1 MRRLLALAAMAAVAV
16 LVGALSA
23 PAIGLGAANLQVTMI
38 GSPTTTAPLGG
49 NVTFSVQVS
58 NIGDAPALLVTL
70 IDAMTPGAAA
80 DVVSATTDFVGGTCT
95 APPSGAACALGTLAA
110 GSSANVTITAT
121 TAALGSFD
129 YTVTADAT
137 PNDTDPLNNSAQ
149 VNTNVVPAADLGV
162 AATTSADPVPAG
174 GTLTYS
180 LTVTNA
186 GPSDATNVVLT
197 DTLPAGATLVGTPT
211 ASSGTCTSTSTD
223 VTCTIGDLAK
233 DATATVTIAVKAPGA
248 GPLVNV
254 ASVTRTEADPNSA
267 NDQATT
273 TVAVTPVADLA
284 LTAAASPTPAVNA
297 GSPITYTLTVT
308 NGGPSAASGVTVT
321 NTLPA
326 GVGLLSMAP
335 SQGQCS
341 IAGIVVT
348 CNLGGLASGATATVT
363 IRVQALVAGAVADS
377 ASVTATEMDPVT
389 TNNSASVTTTVNL
402 AVDLG
407 LTAQGPTAPVPAG
420 GLIVYRFVVTNNGP
434 SPASSVLLE
443 DTLPAG
449 VTVAEAIPDQGV
461 CTPAGQV
468 LSCSLGIIPT
478 GVSIA
483 VEVQAVPS
491 AVGVVV
497 HNASVRAAEPDINAT
512 NNTVS
517 LSTQV
522 TAGADLVL
530 SQRGARATAAL
541 GTEIRYVLKVV
552 NHGPSS
558 SNVRVVSQLGR
569 RFILGSALPSKGR
582 CTARLKKV
590 TCLLGRL
597 AKGGSARVTL
607 VVIPMAAGTL
617 TNTATATGSPP
628 DGRPANSRVTID
640 TVVTRTPVSPSAR

>member
-1 MRRLLALAAMAAVAV
+1 
-16 LVGALSA
+16 
-23 PAIGLGAANLQVTMI
+23 
-38 GSPTTTAPLGG
+38 
-49 NVTFSVQVS
+49 
-58 NIGDAPALLVTL
+58 
-70 IDAMTPGAAA
+70 
-80 DVVSATTDFVGGTCT
+80 
-95 APPSGAACALGTLAA
+95 
-110 GSSANVTITAT
+110 
-121 TAALGSFD
+121 
-129 YTVTADAT
+129 
-137 PNDTDPLNNSAQ
+137 
-149 VNTNVVPAADLGV
+149 
-162 AATTSADPVPAG
+162 
-174 GTLTYS
+174 
-180 LTVTNA
+180 
-186 GPSDATNVVLT
+186 
-197 DTLPAGATLVGTPT
+197 
-211 ASSGTCTSTSTD
+211 
-223 VTCTIGDLAK
+223 
-233 DATATVTIAVKAPGA
+233 
-248 GPLVNV
+248 
-254 ASVTRTEADPNSA
+254 
-267 NDQATT
+267 
-273 TVAVTPVADLA
+273 
-284 LTAAASPTPAVNA
+284 
-297 GSPITYTLTVT
+297 
-308 NGGPSAASGVTVT
+308 
-321 NTLPA
+321 
-326 GVGLLSMAP
+326 
-335 SQGQCS
+335 
-341 IAGIVVT
+341 
-348 CNLGGLASGATATVT
+348 
-363 IRVQALVAGAVADS
+363 
-377 ASVTATEMDPVT
+377 MDPVT

-434 SPASSVLLE
+434 SPASSVILE

>member
-1 MRRLLALAAMAAVAV
+1 
-16 LVGALSA
+16 
-23 PAIGLGAANLQVTMI
+23 
-38 GSPTTTAPLGG
+38 
-49 NVTFSVQVS
+49 
-58 NIGDAPALLVTL
+58 
-70 IDAMTPGAAA
+70 
-80 DVVSATTDFVGGTCT
+80 
-95 APPSGAACALGTLAA
+95 
-110 GSSANVTITAT
+110 
-121 TAALGSFD
+121 
-129 YTVTADAT
+129 
-137 PNDTDPLNNSAQ
+137 
-149 VNTNVVPAADLGV
+149 
-162 AATTSADPVPAG
+162 
-174 GTLTYS
+174 
-180 LTVTNA
+180 
-186 GPSDATNVVLT
+186 
-197 DTLPAGATLVGTPT
+197 
-211 ASSGTCTSTSTD
+211 
-223 VTCTIGDLAK
+223 
-233 DATATVTIAVKAPGA
+233 
-248 GPLVNV
+248 
-254 ASVTRTEADPNSA
+254 
-267 NDQATT
+267 
-273 TVAVTPVADLA
+273 
-284 LTAAASPTPAVNA
+284 VNA

-407 LTAQGPTAPVPAG
+407 LTAQGPTAPVPA
-420 GLIVYRFVVTNNGP
+420 
-434 SPASSVLLE
+434 VLLE

-590 TCLLGRL
+590 TCVLGRL

-640 TVVTRTPVSPSAR
+640 TVVSRTPVSPSAR